1 MPTNNADG
9 VVSAADMIRTA
20 ATALFDAAAL
30 LDAAAW
36 AQAGGLDRLPQKP
49 QEAENE

>member
-1 MPTNNADG
+1 MPTTNADG

-20 ATALFDAAAL
+20 ATALYDAAAL

-36 AQAGGLDRLPQKP
+36 AQAGGLDRLPQQ
-49 QEAENE
+49 QEAADE

>member
-1 MPTNNADG
+1 MPTTDTDS

-30 LDAAAW
+30 LDATAW
-36 AQAGGLDRLPQKP
+36 AKAGGLDRLPQQP
-49 QEAENE
+49 QEAANE